1 MIKGVN
7 RRIIEVSQTES
18 KYFERALLFVN
29 PIYHEA
35 QEDKLRRE
43 ADKILSRFSVSPCP
57 AGREK
62 KRKKTAVW
70 TAVCFGIGALCGAAL
85 TRVIMLF

>member
-7 RRIIEVSQTES
+7 RRIIEVCETES

-29 PIYHEA
+29 PVYHET

-43 ADKILSRFSVSPCP
+43 ADKILSRFSASPCP
-57 AGREK
+57 AGQEK

-70 TAVCFGIGALCGAAL
+70 KAVCFGIGALCGAVL
-85 TRVIMLF
+85 MRVILLF